1 VRGLGQVH
9 DILADNLKPDG
20 RCEAHRL
27 GQSRVGITPTR
38 RTARL
43 GLDMDD
49 ERGTL
54 YVGAYACSAA
64 ASVSCSWI
72 GPSGMTVEIACL

>member
-1 VRGLGQVH
+1 
-9 DILADNLKPDG
+9 
-20 RCEAHRL
+20 
-27 GQSRVGITPTR
+27 
-38 RTARL
+38 
-43 GLDMDD
+43 MDD